1 MELTEKQKEGLEI
14 ALKRY
19 REHYQYTVIAG
30 YAGTGKSTLV
40 KFIISALS
48 QEFNIDPEEDVV
60 FTSFTGKATQVLQRK
75 GNHNVRTLHKLLYK
89 HFPLPNG
96 GYRRERIE
104 DLGYKIVVVDE
115 CSMVPKSL
123 FVDLVRHQDIYI
135 ICLGDPGQLPPI
147 NDNEDNHL
155 LDCPHIFLDE
165 IMRQAAESEIIQL
178 TMKIRNGQPI
188 DYMKGQEVQVIKKS
202 ELNTG
207 MLLWADQVLVGTN
220 KMKDIINAQMRQ
232 LQGKEGEPQVGDK
245 IMCLRNY
252 WETFSDDGNALV
264 NGTIGTLEDC
274 FETGINIAP
283 YRTTDNETRMKII
296 TGNFRTEDEQNYY
309 GLSMD
314 KKLFNGTTPTLDWK
328 TSFKMSKNPR
338 TRDFLPM
345 EFTYAYAITTHKSQG
360 SEWDKV
366 LVIEERFPFDREEHK
381 RWMYTA
387 CTRAAKKL
395 VLVKPD

>member
-19 REHYQYTVIAG
+19 KEDYQYTVIAG

-40 KFIISALS
+40 KFIIAALA
-48 QEFNIDPEEDVV
+48 QECGIKPEEDVV

-75 GNHNVRTLHKLLYK
+75 GNKNVRTLHKLLYN
-89 HFPLPNG
+89 HYPLPNG

-123 FVDLVRHQDIYI
+123 FVDLARHEDIYI
-135 ICLGDPGQLPPI
+135 ICLGDPGQLPPV
-147 NDNEDNHL
+147 NSNEDNHL
-155 LDCPHIFLDE
+155 LDCPHVFLDE
-165 IMRQAAESEIIQL
+165 IMRQAQESEIIQL
-178 TMKIRNGQPI
+178 TMKIRNGEPI
-188 DYMKGQEVQVIKKS
+188 EYMKGQEVQVIKKS

-220 KMKDIINAQMRQ
+220 GMRNIINDQMRQ
-232 LQGKEGEPQVGDK
+232 LQGKEGEPQDGDK
-245 IMCLRNY
+245 VICLRNY
-252 WETFSDDGNALV
+252 WEVFSDDANALV
-264 NGTIGTLEDC
+264 NGTIGTLEDVY
-274 FETGINIAP
+274 ETGINIAP
-283 YRTTDNETRMKII
+283 YKTTDNETRMKII
-296 TGNFRTEDEQNYY
+296 NANFRTEDEQGYY
-309 GLSMD
+309 NLSMD
-314 KKLFNGTTPTLDWK
+314 KKLFKGTEPTLDWK

-338 TRDFLPM
+338 TKNFLPM

-366 LVIEERFPFDREEHK
+366 LVIEERFPFDKEEHK
-381 RWMYTA
+381 RWLYTA
-387 CTRAAKKL
+387 CTRAAQKL
-395 VLVKPD
+395 VLVRPD